1 MSRSQK
7 EINDMSIPNKLP
19 GNLVI
24 NLNNTQS
31 IGSGPT
37 NTTGTNQSNQPG
49 TYTSE
54 QKSNLQFNFENQY
67 VSNANLE
74 QNEEDTNLDNE
85 GEEKLLQEKY
95 NEVYATLINQNI
107 GRTENP
113 KYWEDLNFIKNQ
125 IKIQTDL
132 TFNVQEY
139 IKENGTTQQNKDRA
153 YTRTNSKVAGYVPM
167 FGRVPGHGLNMSG
180 NIEDVKENPEIASVI
195 SFSSSN
201 NGKVIRAF
209 LEKLREHREEYV
221 FVIANSDPGSA
232 DNSGFSTKKNSK
244 VEPDYFTYMA
254 IKNQILRFFP
264 ELTKNLE
271 EYAKAIHPLVP
282 HTQTA
287 IIAIPKEYFS

>member
-1 MSRSQK
+1 MFV
-7 EINDMSIPNKLP
+7 PNKLP
-19 GNLVI
+19 GKDNLGIDVI
-24 NLNNTQS
+24 DLNNTQS

-37 NTTGTNQSNQPG
+37 KTTGTNQSSQPG
-49 TYTSE
+49 TDTSG
-54 QKSNLQFNFENQY
+54 QKPNPQFNFENQY
-67 VSNANLE
+67 DPD
-74 QNEEDTNLDNE
+74 QEDTNLDNE
-85 GEEKLLQEKY
+85 GEENENLLQQKY
-95 NEVYATLINQNI
+95 NEVYETLINQNI